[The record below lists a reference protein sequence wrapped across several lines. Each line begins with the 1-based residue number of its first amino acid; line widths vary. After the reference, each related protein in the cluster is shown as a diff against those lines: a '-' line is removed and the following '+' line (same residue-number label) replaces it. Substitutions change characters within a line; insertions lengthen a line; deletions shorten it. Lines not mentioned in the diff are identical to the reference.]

1 MLACWLQAITREFG
15 ADCEKLAKGEYD
27 AVAEGDNVYDTIAM
41 IIIGDQFRRNMFRNT
56 PGMNFSFVWLRDFLS
71 LFEMIPSEP
80 KKINTAALAL

>member
-56 PGMNFSFVWLRDFLS
+56 PGMNFSFVF
-71 LFEMIPSEP
+71 
-80 KKINTAALAL
+80 T